1 MPAHLRK
8 FLQYDQLNL
17 YIKLQSQALSS
28 SRKILII
35 NLVVSVDKFLK
46 FLKNFSL
53 KNF

>member
-1 MPAHLRK
+1 MPANLRK

-35 NLVVSVDKFLK
+35 NQVSVDKFLK
-46 FLKNFSL
+46 FSKIFSL